1 MEAAGTT
8 VLVVDDEPDVR
19 TLCRVNLEYEGYR
32 VLESESGED
41 ALGMLKESRPD
52 IILLDLMMPR
62 MDGWEVL
69 RRLKEDDKMASIPV
83 VLLTARADDE
93 SQLKGWS
100 AGIVDYIT
108 KPFNPLSL
116 VRYVQKALT
125 ERDPESETKRR
136 DEIIEQLKRMKELR
150 DSPGEEENGT

>member
-1 MEAAGTT
+1 MDKAAAT

-19 TLCRVNLEYEGYR
+19 TLCRVNLEYEGYM
-32 VLESESGED
+32 VLESPSGED
-41 ALGMLKESRPD
+41 ALSMLQDSRPD
-52 IILLDLMMPR
+52 LILLDLMMPR

-69 RRLKEDDKMASIPV
+69 RKLKEDDKTASIPV

-100 AGIVDYIT
+100 EGIVDYII

-125 ERDPESETKRR
+125 ERSPESETKRR
-136 DEIIEQLKRMKELR
+136 DEIVQQLKRMKDLK
-150 DSPGEEENGT
+150 DSPEEDHGA